1 MFKNFKVRT
10 YVGKG
15 RELLLPRTSCLSLDT
30 KQHLIYN
37 KHCVFTM
44 YVRSRICLLPRSG
57 TCEDI
62 LERQLMM
69 VNSGRNILCHLAI
82 KFYII
87 IIIIIGCVDCDI
99 IHIFI

>member
-1 MFKNFKVRT
+1 MIHFSIFKTFKLRA
-10 YVGKG
+10 YVGKV

-30 KQHLIYN
+30 KQHLIYI

-44 YVRSRICLLPRSG
+44 YVSSRICLLPRTG

-69 VNSGRNILCHLAI
+69 AKLDRNIHCEYTM
-82 KFYII
+82 FD
-87 IIIIIGCVDCDI
+87 VN
-99 IHIFI
+99 